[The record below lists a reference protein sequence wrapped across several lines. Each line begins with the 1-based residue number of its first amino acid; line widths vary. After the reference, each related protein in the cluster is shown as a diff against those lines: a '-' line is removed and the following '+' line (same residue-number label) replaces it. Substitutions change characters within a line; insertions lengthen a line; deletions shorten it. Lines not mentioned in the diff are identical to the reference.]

1 MKRKIF
7 GTFAIIA
14 IAVVAGYNVYTSMNK
29 EIQLSNL
36 ALSNVEA
43 LAQGEW
49 GQGMPKSYFMNKS
62 VWYCIMQRGD
72 TSCYC
77 EM

>member
-1 MKRKIF
+1 
-7 GTFAIIA
+7 
-14 IAVVAGYNVYTSMNK
+14 MNK

-49 GQGMPKSYFMNKS
+49 GQGMPKYCFMNKS

>member
-43 LAQGEW
+43 
-49 GQGMPKSYFMNKS
+49 
-62 VWYCIMQRGD
+62 
-72 TSCYC
+72 
-77 EM
+77 

>member
-36 ALSNVEA
+36 ALSNV
-43 LAQGEW
+43 AQGEW
-49 GQGMPKSYFMNKS
+49 GQGMPKYCFMNKS